1 MKVNIPFV
9 YQVNYKM
16 PRQPSW
22 KDSPILSDAPVEIE
36 DIAADDAPIIHIVS
50 DSSARVSGGY
60 REQDTVSKFHV
71 PGGECVI
78 RKHAGQFY
86 ASRFPVEEI
95 ANWRGNQEFD
105 PFDVEIRLVAGD
117 SEFRSKLRTDIGV
130 RNMTLEEFHSK
141 MGEVK
146 KFTSDRPMVDR
157 YINLLATRFAVID
170 GTLYEKVREPVLS
183 VVVKPTG
190 AVSVYIEEAI
200 SPTLTR
206 FQKGAWR
213 GTANERVRFGLDEYD
228 RAVALA
234 TRWSS
239 QLNVPLN
246 VHAQVAHVSPS
257 EVRFRGDHE
266 YLFSAA
272 CGLAGQLRKG
282 VSYMTEAAGHAVL
295 AAANL
300 LAVHNRLTPSSL
312 SAVRKMEIELR
323 KYFSEDF
330 IQPPMYVDYDNSQ
343 AFEGWKWKLNRL
355 SDAIANWDARDDIG
369 LEWLD
374 RSLDALPVYDYPRR
388 AYEAT
393 SLTDLD
399 KVALRWEGGLPIAL
413 AMADPETSA
422 IVIVEDFEEFKPLAA
437 LVYDRNDRTLAPQV
451 FGNPNPETV
460 ASEAALADAFV
471 QSAKVEAANSM
482 SLSGPAASS
491 FRP

>member
-1 MKVNIPFV
+1 M
-9 YQVNYKM
+9 
-16 PRQPSW
+16 
-22 KDSPILSDAPVEIE
+22 
-36 DIAADDAPIIHIVS
+36 
-50 DSSARVSGGY
+50 
-60 REQDTVSKFHV
+60 
-71 PGGECVI
+71 
-78 RKHAGQFY
+78 
-86 ASRFPVEEI
+86 
-95 ANWRGNQEFD
+95 
-105 PFDVEIRLVAGD
+105 
-117 SEFRSKLRTDIGV
+117 
-130 RNMTLEEFHSK
+130 
-141 MGEVK
+141 
-146 KFTSDRPMVDR
+146 
-157 YINLLATRFAVID
+157 ID

-183 VVVKPTG
+183 VVVKPGG
-190 AVSVYIEEAI
+190 AVSVYVEEAI

-213 GTANERVRFGLDEYD
+213 GTESERARFGLDEYD
-228 RAVALA
+228 RAVAMA
-234 TRWSS
+234 TRWSNEHG
-239 QLNVPLN
+239 LPLSL
-246 VHAQVAHVSPS
+246 HAQVVHVAPS

-272 CGLAGQLRKG
+272 CGVAEQLRKG

-312 SAVRKMEIELR
+312 SAVRKMEVELR
-323 KYFSEDF
+323 KYFAEDYS
-330 IQPPMYVDYDNSQ
+330 PPPRYVDFDHSQ
-343 AFEGWKWKLNRL
+343 AFEGWKWKLERL
-355 SDAIANWDARDDIG
+355 SDALTNWDARDDIG

-437 LVYDRNDRTLAPQV
+437 VVYDRNDLTLAPQV
-451 FGNPNPETV
+451 FGNPDPETV

-471 QSAKVEAANSM
+471 QSAKVEVANSL
-482 SLSGPAASS
+482 SISGPAATG